1 MKLHCALKLGR
12 SLRGFTLVE
21 LMIVVVIVGILAAIA
36 IPTIGRVRRN
46 SQNSRF
52 VNDLRAFSQAY
63 ETYAMKNG
71 TWPPNAGSG
80 VVPTGM
86 SGELRDANW
95 QAVTSVGGRWNW
107 DYRTGGITAGISVS
121 GVTATDAQMAEIDAK
136 IDDGNLATGIFIKNT
151 NKFTY
156 ILQK

>member
-1 MKLHCALKLGR
+1 MHCHRSIGLGR
-12 SLRGFTLVE
+12 SHGGFTLVE
-21 LMIVVVIVGILAAIA
+21 VMVVVVIIGLLAAVA
-36 IPTIGRVRRN
+36 VPTAARVRRKT
-46 SQNSRF
+46 QNSRF
-52 VNDLRAFSQAY
+52 VNDLRAFSQAF
-63 ETYAMKNG
+63 ETYAMKSG
-71 TWPPNAGSG
+71 MWPPNGSSG

-95 QAVTSVGGRWNW
+95 QAVNSLGGRWNW
-107 DYRTGGITAGISVS
+107 DYKTGGITAGISVS
-121 GVTATDAQMAEIDAK
+121 GVTVADAQMTEIDAK